1 MILQIKLT
9 ADATGADRA
18 VAAFSKRAGAYVGS
32 IGSELKSQLAGAFAA
47 GAVIAAVRSFGA
59 HVVETV
65 DNIKDMSEQLG
76 VSTDEIQRMQKA
88 ANDAGVKFTVISGA
102 LQRIDQLRAQAA
114 GGDKA
119 ASGLFAGLGIDPNV
133 GTSLD
138 ILRQAVKASFGTAQQ
153 QAAYASLFAKKANQM
168 RVVVAELQ
176 AQGPIEL
183 ISEGQ
188 IQRIDQANAKLEES
202 KRRLT
207 ALSAGPAAF
216 LTGVLERGI
225 GGYLNIG
232 KGLGKLLGS
241 EFGKSP
247 TDAEKSEGLKRI
259 LAGAFSVFGGALF
272 GGKMNDKMLASLGI
286 ANASGT
292 SAALS
297 GITPQPSSAQAAA
310 IAASTPAASAISL
323 GQPGDSLSRIGLFVG
338 GRPEVRSLASIERN
352 TAEAARSSSQA
363 LRTLKAIEEGIMALG
378 GQI

>member
-1 MILQIKLT
+1 MILQIKLM

-102 LQRIDQLRAQAA
+102 LQRIEALRSQ
-114 GGDKA
+114 A
-119 ASGLFAGLGIDPNV
+119 ASGDKSAGNLFAGLGIDPTQ
-133 GTSLD
+133 GTSLS
-138 ILRQAVKASFGTAQQ
+138 ILTQAVEAAANGAKENALLFDLLGRKAGI
-153 QAAYASLFAKKANQM
+153 LKGI
-168 RVVVAELQ
+168 VGELKS
-176 AQGPIEL
+176 QGSIEL
-183 ISEGQ
+183 ITEQQ
-188 IQRIDQANAKLEES
+188 IQTIDKVNARLVEA

-207 ALSAGPAAF
+207 VAGTPLMAAGIEDF
-216 LTGVLERGI
+216 AANLERASTGRGALAMALFPMLSKIFGI
-225 GGYLNIG
+225 GGKPQGAAASLA
-232 KGLGKLLGS
+232 GS
-241 EFGKSP
+241 EIAP
-247 TDAEKSEGLKRI
+247 
-259 LAGAFSVFGGALF
+259 AGV
-272 GGKMNDKMLASLGI
+272 
-286 ANASGT
+286 
-292 SAALS
+292 
-297 GITPQPSSAQAAA
+297 QSSA

-352 TAEAARSSSQA
+352 TAEAARQSAQSV
-363 LRTLKAIEEGIMALG
+363 RTLKSIEELLKVAGD
-378 GQI
+378 QI